1 MSSPPL
7 TNGHREYS
15 NRTQAMP
22 MPGNGGDDP
31 LEQLNTLDAGF
42 LMAEDSDR
50 NVSLAIGG
58 IAIIDGAVPNYEE
71 FKAVLAERV
80 QTIPRCTQMLR
91 TQPFD
96 VAPPQ
101 WVADPAFDISR
112 HVRRIAVP
120 RPGDDDELFRVVADV
135 LERRLDRDRPL
146 WECWVIEG
154 LKGNR
159 WAILMKVHHCMAD
172 GISAMRI
179 LARLCDDVEGDVF
192 ARPVA
197 KRATRRKHLKP
208 VPDHPPRNNP
218 LDNLWRTATG
228 ITNTVARTVGGATD
242 IAGSMLRPTAGTS
255 LVGPVTRM
263 RRYRAVRVPLPD
275 VEQVCRKFDVTIN
288 DVALAAITEGFRS
301 VMLRRGEEPRPD
313 SLRTLVPV
321 SVRSPASADKPGNKI
336 SIMLPYLPVDE
347 GDPLQQLRAVHNQMT
362 RTKQG
367 GQKQAGNMAVSA
379 TGYVPFMV
387 SSWMIRLLTR
397 LPQRGIVT
405 LATNVPGPHRR
416 LEMMGRTVA
425 RLLPIPPIAL
435 QLRTGVAILSYA
447 DDLVFG
453 ITADYDAGSDIDEL
467 ADSIKIA
474 VARLD
479 MLTQDSLLLFEKKS
493 V

>member
-1 MSSPPL
+1 M
-7 TNGHREYS
+7 
-15 NRTQAMP
+15 
-22 MPGNGGDDP
+22 
-31 LEQLNTLDAGF
+31 EQLNTLDAGF

-58 IAIIDGAVPNYEE
+58 IAIIDGAAPKDDK
-71 FKAVLAERV
+71 FKAVLTERV
-80 QTIPRCTQMLR
+80 RSIPRFTQMLR
-91 TQPFD
+91 TQPLD
-96 VAPPQ
+96 VGAPQ
-101 WVADPAFDISR
+101 WVDDPAFDISR

-120 RPGDDDELFRVVADV
+120 RPGDDTELFRVVADV

-179 LARLCDDVEGDVF
+179 LARLCDEVDGDVF
-192 ARPVA
+192 ARPVVS
-197 KRATRRKHLKP
+197 KPGGRRPKHLAP
-208 VPDHPPRNNP
+208 VPEHTEATNP
-218 LDNLWRTATG
+218 LGSLWRTATG
-228 ITNTVARTVGGATD
+228 ITGTVTRTVGGATE
-242 IAGSMLRPTAGTS
+242 IATGLLRPTAGSS
-255 LVGPVTRM
+255 LVGPVTAR
-263 RRYRAVRVPLPD
+263 RRYRAVRVPLAD

-288 DVALAAITEGFRS
+288 DVALAAITEGYRS
-301 VMLRRGEEPRPD
+301 VLLHRGEEPRPD

-321 SVRSPASADKPGNKI
+321 SVRASGSSDRPGNKI
-336 SIMLPYLPVDE
+336 SMMLPYLPVEQD
-347 GDPLQQLRAVHNQMT
+347 DPIQQLRMVHDRMT

-367 GQKQAGNMAVSA
+367 GQKQAGNLAVSM
-379 TGYVPFMV
+379 TGYVPFML
-387 SSWMIRLLTR
+387 SSWLIRFLTR

-416 LEMMGRTVA
+416 LEMMGHTVS

-435 QLRTGVAILSYA
+435 QLRTGVAVTSYA

-453 ITADYDAGSDIDEL
+453 ITADYDAGADIDEL
-467 ADSIKIA
+467 ADGIKLG
-474 VARLD
+474 VERLD
-479 MLTQDSLLLFEKKS
+479 VLGQDSILLFDRKS